1 MIETPQKHDRFL
13 PTNPSIPTPYFG
25 SLAIRVTGS
34 EGSLFRQKESGDRK
48 KMVEHLPRGE
58 NKKKSKLWTGGA
70 RKIWTREANE
80 TRCFAPSTTSV

>member
-1 MIETPQKHDRFL
+1 
-13 PTNPSIPTPYFG
+13 
-25 SLAIRVTGS
+25 
-34 EGSLFRQKESGDRK
+34 
-48 KMVEHLPRGE
+48 MVEHLPRGE